1 MMQNLQ
7 EKPLESNTIYKI
19 SDGRMMQGVCVQ
31 WFQDTYPDASLEEL
45 AIYVKIARHTIGFRK
60 RDGYIEQSTFNL
72 NPKTLKKYRDRLTY
86 LGVIA
91 WQSTKKFTLY
101 KLLEPQS
108 ELIGFKLLQDRSAI
122 NIPQQSMSRILPEP
136 PTYDP
141 MQPI

>member
-1 MMQNLQ
+1 
-7 EKPLESNTIYKI
+7 
-19 SDGRMMQGVCVQ
+19 MMQGVCVQ

-72 NPKTLKKYRDRLTY
+72 NPKTLKKYRDMLTD

-101 KLLEPQS
+101 KLLEPRE
-108 ELIGFKLLQDRSAI
+108 ELIGFRLLQDRSI
-122 NIPQQSMSRILPEP
+122 VNIPQPSISKILQEP

>member
-1 MMQNLQ
+1 
-7 EKPLESNTIYKI
+7 
-19 SDGRMMQGVCVQ
+19 MMQGICVQ

-72 NPKTLKKYRDRLTY
+72 NPKTLKKYRDRLTD

-101 KLLEPQS
+101 KLLEPRE
-108 ELIGFKLLQDRSAI
+108 ELIGFRLLQDRSI
-122 NIPQQSMSRILPEP
+122 VNIHQPSISKILQEP
-136 PTYDP
+136 PIYDP
-141 MQPI
+141 TQPI